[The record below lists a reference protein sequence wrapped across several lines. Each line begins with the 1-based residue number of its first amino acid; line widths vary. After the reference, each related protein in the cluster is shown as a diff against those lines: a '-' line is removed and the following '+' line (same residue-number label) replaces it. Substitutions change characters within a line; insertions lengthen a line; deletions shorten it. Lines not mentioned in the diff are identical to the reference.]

1 MKSRRTGLPGMDE
14 AEHLALVAL
23 RFLAADAHSWSG
35 FEAMSGISPE
45 MVQEMAG
52 ERGFLAGVLDYLLC
66 DDSLL
71 LSFCGNAGLAP
82 QDIVNARH
90 VLAGESSDMTGGL

>member
-1 MKSRRTGLPGMDE
+1 MKSCRTGLPGMDE

-35 FEAMSGISPE
+35 FEAISGIRPD
-45 MVQEMAG
+45 MVQQMAG
-52 ERGFLAGVLDYLLC
+52 ERGFLAGVLDYLLS

-71 LSFCGNAGLAP
+71 LSFSGNAGLAP

-90 VLAGESSDMTGGL
+90 ALAGESAHMTGSI